1 MVREVR
7 LKMPQICTRKL
18 LYLLLDKLKPLKGG
32 RDRIFSILRANNLL
46 ISPKLSY
53 HITTNSHYLFKKHKN
68 LIVNST
74 PNRPE
79 QIGVSDITYIGNGKN
94 PMYLSLVTDA
104 YSKMILGY
112 NVSNTLETKA

>member
-1 MVREVR
+1 
-7 LKMPQICTRKL
+7 
-18 LYLLLDKLKPLKGG
+18 
-32 RDRIFSILRANNLL
+32 
-46 ISPKLSY
+46 
-53 HITTNSHYLFKKHKN
+53 
-68 LIVNST
+68 VNST